1 MPELSPG
8 YYGDIH
14 GRRIKMRTAT
24 TFKREIEINRPV
36 KKVWETIADFGNI
49 SHENPAVVESFVTSA
64 QKQGVGA
71 TRHSDFTRINAA
83 AEEKVVAWKEGQSVK
98 TEAYA
103 LRRMPG
109 IARMAMEFSVRE
121 KGDHAILTGTMEY
134 SMKNPL
140 YDLVN
145 QLVMKHRNEK
155 LFDRIMAGHKKYIET
170 GDIVYEKTPLDLE
183 AVAKLH

>member
-1 MPELSPG
+1 
-8 YYGDIH
+8 
-14 GRRIKMRTAT
+14 MRTAT
-24 TFKREIEINRPV
+24 TIKREIEINRPIE
-36 KKVWETIADFGNI
+36 KVWETIADFGNI

-64 QKQGVGA
+64 KKEGVGA

-83 AEEKVVAWKEGQSVK
+83 AEEKVVAWKVGQSVK

-109 IARMAMEFSVRE
+109 IATMAMEFAVRE

-140 YDLVN
+140 YELVN
-145 QLVMKHRNEK
+145 QLVMKYKNEK
-155 LFDRIMAGHKKYIET
+155 LFDRIMAGHKKFIET
-170 GDIVYEKTPLDLE
+170 GDIVYEKTPLDLD
-183 AVAKLH
+183 AVSKLH

>member
-1 MPELSPG
+1 M
-8 YYGDIH
+8 
-14 GRRIKMRTAT
+14 TAAC
-24 TFKREIEINRPV
+24 TFKREIEINRP
-36 KKVWETIADFGNI
+36 KEKVWQTIADFGNI

-71 TRHSDFTRINAA
+71 TRHCDFTKINAA
-83 AEEKVVAWKEGQSVK
+83 AEEKVVAWNEGQSIR

-109 IARMAMEFSVRE
+109 IASMAMEFAVRE
-121 KGDHAILTGTMEY
+121 KGDHAILSGTMEY

-140 YDLVN
+140 YGLVN

-170 GDIVYEKTPLDLE
+170 GDIVYENTPLDLD
-183 AVAKLH
+183 AVEKLH